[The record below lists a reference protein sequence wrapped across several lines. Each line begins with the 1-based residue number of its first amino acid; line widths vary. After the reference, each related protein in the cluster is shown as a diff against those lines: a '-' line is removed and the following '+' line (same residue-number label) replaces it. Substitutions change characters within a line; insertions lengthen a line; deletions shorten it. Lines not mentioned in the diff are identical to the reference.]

1 MVAKKL
7 KILPPD
13 EGISIWLDSNIKL
26 LIDKDRFLN
35 EFLGDAD
42 IAVFKHPL
50 RNTVK
55 EEVEAI
61 KIYRDYAY
69 DKAKKQFDSY
79 IGFKDDQGLY
89 ECGVLVIRHN
99 QRTKTF
105 CEDWWEEIQNSP
117 RDQVSFPY
125 ILSKHNIK
133 LKANK
138 GDVRKHKWFKFQ

>member
-13 EGISIWLDSNIKL
+13 KGISIWLDSDIKL
-26 LIDKDRFLN
+26 LIHKDRFVD
-35 EFLGDAD
+35 EFLGNAD
-42 IAVFKHPL
+42 IGVFKHPL

-61 KIYRDYAY
+61 KTCRSYAY
-69 DKAKKQFDSY
+69 DNAKKQFDSY
-79 IGFKDDQGLY
+79 VGFKDDCGLY

-99 QRTKTF
+99 KRTKAF
-105 CEDWWEEIQNSP
+105 CKDWWEEIQENQ

-125 ILSKHNIK
+125 VLSKHNIK
-133 LKANK
+133 LKANN
-138 GDVRKHKWFKFQ
+138 GDVRNHPWFKFQ